1 LREALP
7 PRAVPAG
14 VFAVVAVTTA
24 APSSPAR
31 RFFDARTSGSG
42 VTGSAGV
49 SSSSSLNSDEDD
61 EGPAEV
67 RALDWIAD
75 RFLGEFRSSEP
86 AAEDELPD
94 VSLSELEL
102 ESELEEDGAF
112 RVDWLVPGTSLSSS
126 ELESEL
132 ESDSEL
138 EVDMALRFDRFGS

>member
-1 LREALP
+1 M
-7 PRAVPAG
+7 
-14 VFAVVAVTTA
+14 
-24 APSSPAR
+24 
-31 RFFDARTSGSG
+31 
-42 VTGSAGV
+42 SAGV

-61 EGPAEV
+61 EDPAEV

-86 AAEDELPD
+86 APEDELPD

-138 EVDMALRFDRFGS
+138 EVDMALRFDRFES